1 MNSEKTAIPE
11 AGERKAKSADG
22 RNVGQ
27 ARAAASHRRRR
38 WSFRWPQTAH
48 IFRSSFEV
56 VRVLVTSASRLIPVA
71 AAYWWPTISGQKL
84 GCHVAINGSW
94 LLRSIERERERDGH
108 RLEIRAVL
116 ASVFFLLQRFT
127 IVSPSSFSVVRFA
140 RGPNKKNESLPP
152 VLSTQRDLSSM
163 AFVFQRLASAFFS
176 AFCRSRTSAPWRPSP
191 KSWLS
196 SRECYRRTELGSRG
210 ASVAFADG
218 SMVSAALDYS
228 SRQ

>member
-94 LLRSIERERERDGH
+94 LLRSIERERER
-108 RLEIRAVL
+108 RAP
-116 ASVFFLLQRFT
+116 ARNSRR
-127 IVSPSSFSVVRFA
+127 SGVR
-140 RGPNKKNESLPP
+140 
-152 VLSTQRDLSSM
+152 
-163 AFVFQRLASAFFS
+163 FFS
-176 AFCRSRTSAPWRPSP
+176 A
-191 KSWLS
+191 
-196 SRECYRRTELGSRG
+196 
-210 ASVAFADG
+210 
-218 SMVSAALDYS
+218 AALYDRITFLFFS
-228 SRQ
+228 GSLRKGT